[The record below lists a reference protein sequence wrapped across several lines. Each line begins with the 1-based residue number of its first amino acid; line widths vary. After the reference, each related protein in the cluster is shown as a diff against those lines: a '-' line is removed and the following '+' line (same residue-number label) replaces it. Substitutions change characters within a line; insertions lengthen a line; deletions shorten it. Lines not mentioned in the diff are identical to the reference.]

1 MANCFTC
8 EVYYTGGLAC
18 SWVCTEHDEN
28 GDTTVPCFEY
38 IYVKEDIYE

>member
-8 EVYYTGGLAC
+8 EGYYTGGLTC
-18 SWVCTEHDEN
+18 SWVCKEHDEF
-28 GDTTVPCFEY
+28 GDTEEPCFEY